1 MLDGAAGK
9 NCLLVVTRIMVL
21 LMGPGLGASTMMLG
35 ILTGVDGVVLHLI
48 SMSIIFIN
56 WVIL

>member
-21 LMGPGLGASTMMLG
+21 LMGPGLGTSTLMLG
-35 ILTGVDGVVLHLI
+35 ILAGLDGVVLHWLDE
-48 SMSIIFIN
+48 
-56 WVIL
+56 LT